1 MRVLSPFLKR
11 VMYPALSSVGFPR
24 YYAREGR
31 FCAITYHGVR
41 PAGYVSIDP
50 ALDGGLVTA
59 ESFRRQIRWLKSQF
73 NIVSPREV
81 RQWLADEQKLPP
93 RAVLL
98 TCDDGL
104 VNVVTEMIPILKSEA
119 VTCLFFITAA
129 SAASAASMLWY
140 EELYLMLLSANGA
153 TVHLGHLQLGE
164 EVVERNSIRQSWWR
178 LVQTLSKLEER
189 SRYEVLGKIREAC
202 GLPENWSSRY
212 LNDEPNRQ
220 RFLRLTADGLKTLL
234 AADMTIG
241 AHSLSH
247 PVLPKMVDAFAWAEI
262 EQSAKL
268 IEKAI
273 GTSIWSFAYPFGDQT
288 SVTDREIKMA
298 EKAGYECAFVNFDG
312 GFGSHIERFS
322 IPRVHVTAD
331 MRLGEFAAH
340 VCGFHNAL
348 RRWIGR

>member
-1 MRVLSPFLKR
+1 
-11 VMYPALSSVGFPR
+11 MYPALSSVGFPR

-31 FCAITYHGVR
+31 FCVVTYHGVR

-140 EELYLMLLSANGA
+140 EELYLMLLSAKGA
-153 TVHLGHLQLGE
+153 TVHLGHLELGE
-164 EVVERNSIRQSWWR
+164 KVVERDTIRQSWWR
-178 LVQTLSKLEER
+178 IVQTLSRLEER
-189 SRYEVLGKIREAC
+189 PRYAVLDDIREAC
-202 GLPENWSSRY
+202 GLPENWFSQC

-220 RFLRLTADGLKTLL
+220 RFLRLTADELKTLL

-247 PVLPKMVDAFAWAEI
+247 PVLPKMVDALAWAEI

-268 IEKAI
+268 IEEAI

-288 SVTDREIKMA
+288 SVTDRETKMA